1 MAIDRVPPKSNGM
14 KETRM
19 IDFEDYE
26 GYDEEED
33 EDDCA
38 PVEVLPGER
47 FVRVSEDLVVDVLT
61 GNQYMPAR

>member
-1 MAIDRVPPKSNGM
+1 
-14 KETRM
+14 M